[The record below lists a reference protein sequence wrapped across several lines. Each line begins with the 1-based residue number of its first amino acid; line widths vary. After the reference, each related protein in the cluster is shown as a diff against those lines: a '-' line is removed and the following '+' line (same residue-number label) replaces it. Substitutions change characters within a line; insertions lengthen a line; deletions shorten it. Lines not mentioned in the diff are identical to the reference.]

1 KQLHKKMKLIPGS
14 GSPSGFTSRFSLVT
28 CSLISVRAA
37 QVWVKKHANFRFRMF
52 RFSFRFHIQVPNP
65 LTSIDQTAS
74 VRAVH
79 VEEAREEV
87 ILPYTYPDS
96 SLSDRTPAIPFSV
109 RARDQRSIE

>member
-1 KQLHKKMKLIPGS
+1 MDVEDNTKEKQLHKKMKLIPGS

-87 ILPYTYPDS
+87 GS
-96 SLSDRTPAIPFSV
+96 AIHGNLNIHFYYCYYSKK
-109 RARDQRSIE
+109 